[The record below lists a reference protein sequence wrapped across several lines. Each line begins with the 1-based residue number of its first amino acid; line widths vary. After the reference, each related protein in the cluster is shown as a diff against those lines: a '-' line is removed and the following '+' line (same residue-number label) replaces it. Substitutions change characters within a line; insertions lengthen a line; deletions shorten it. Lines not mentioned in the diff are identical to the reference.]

1 MQKGTCGLY
10 FLSTP
15 VRKGKI
21 QLVENTGVSKNIAG
35 WGGGWGGKVKK
46 IKVAT
51 RRSSTKILY
60 LLAQSSNTV
69 AVNYLYLWD
78 NITNFL
84 RVGY

>member
-35 WGGGWGGKVKK
+35 RGGGGQGKEN
-46 IKVAT
+46 
-51 RRSSTKILY
+51 
-60 LLAQSSNTV
+60 QSCHQEEQYQNTLFTGTV
-69 AVNYLYLWD
+69 L
-78 NITNFL
+78 
-84 RVGY
+84 

>member
-21 QLVENTGVSKNIAG
+21 QLVENTGVSKNI
-35 WGGGWGGKVKK
+35 GGGGGKVKK